1 MKKILIADDSV
12 LVRTVLKDALQKS
25 NYEVV
30 ETDNGHTAVNLAI
43 EELPDLIVLDLV
55 MPKMTGIEAVRN
67 IRSDDRLK
75 HIPVLISTGSDGVH
89 HNFNKGFENS
99 IQGFLEK
106 PYKVDV
112 IIEKIKKQLGDN
124 A

>member
-30 ETDNGHTAVNLAI
+30 ETDNGHTAVNLTI
-43 EELPDLIVLDLV
+43 EELPDLIVLDLI
-55 MPKMTGIEAVRN
+55 MPKMTGIEAVKN
-67 IRSDDRLK
+67 IRSDDRVK
-75 HIPVLISTGSDGVH
+75 HIPILISTGSDGVH
-89 HNFNKGFENS
+89 QDFNKGFETS

-106 PYKVDV
+106 PYKADV

-124 A
+124 N